1 MIYSGKFVLR
11 VDPELH
17 QALAERAN
25 HEGVSLNEFCNQ
37 TIRRGLNHR
46 GSLPLWKKDALQ
58 VLPYLKTRFEKYLLG
73 FAAFGSRVLGS
84 GSPSSDLDLLI
95 LLRPSIAIQR
105 SLYYWWEETI
115 PPSKYM
121 ERNPHFVHLPSS
133 PEEAGG
139 FWFEIALN
147 SEIFYEKKKV
157 LSRWLTRLQEYIDS
171 GRVVRHFSHGHPYW
185 ERIDR
190 KVS

>member
-25 HEGVSLNEFCNQ
+25 QEGVSLNKFCNQ
-37 TIRRGLNHR
+37 TIRQGLNQR
-46 GSLPLWKKDALQ
+46 GSLPLWKKEALPT
-58 VLPYLKTRFEKYLLG
+58 LPYLKTRFGKDLLG
-73 FAAFGSRVLGS
+73 FAAFGSRVHG
-84 GSPSSDLDLLI
+84 GASPSSDLDLLI
-95 LLRPSIAIQR
+95 LLRPSVPIQR
-105 SLYYWWEETI
+105 SLYFWWEETL
-115 PPSKYM
+115 PPSKHM
-121 ERNPHFVHLPSS
+121 ELNPHFVHLPQS

-157 LSRWLTRLQEYIDS
+157 LSRYLNRLREFIDS
-171 GRVVRHFSHGHPYW
+171 GGVVRHFSHGHPYW
-185 ERIDR
+185 ERIAR